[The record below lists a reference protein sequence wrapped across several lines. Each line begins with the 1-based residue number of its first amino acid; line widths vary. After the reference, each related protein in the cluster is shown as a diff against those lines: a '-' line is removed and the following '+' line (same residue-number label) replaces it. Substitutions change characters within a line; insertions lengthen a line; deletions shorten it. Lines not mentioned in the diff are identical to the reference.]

1 MWRHIYGA
9 IASIVDKFQWG
20 KYMALKEQLMEDLKD
35 AMKAKDGLRKTTITM
50 LRAAVKQ
57 IEVDTRTELDD
68 QAVIDIIIKQ
78 IKQKRAAI
86 EEFTKGQREDLA
98 DEAKAEIEILM
109 GYMPAQLTE
118 DEVVAIIQAGIE
130 ASGATTMKDMGK
142 VMALVKDQL
151 NGKSDN
157 KFVAEQVKKLL
168 G

>member
-1 MWRHIYGA
+1 
-9 IASIVDKFQWG
+9 
-20 KYMALKEQLMEDLKD
+20 MALKEQLMDDLKE
-35 AMKAKDGLRKTTITM
+35 AMKSKDVVRKTTITM

-57 IEVDTRTELDD
+57 IEIDTRTELDD

-98 DEAKAEIEILM
+98 DEAKVEIDILM
-109 GYMPAQLTE
+109 AYMPAQLTE
-118 DEVVAIIQAGIE
+118 DEVVAIIQAGI
-130 ASGATTMKDMGK
+130 ATSGATNMKDMGK
-142 VMALVKDQL
+142 VMNVIKDQL

-168 G
+168 S